1 MPYGLSEKT
10 LEDIC
15 VVFRF
20 SPAIESAVLY
30 GSRAKGNF
38 KTGSDI
44 DISLIG
50 EEINLFMLNQVS
62 IALENLNLPQQF
74 DLTIKHQIE
83 NKELLAH
90 IERIGI
96 VIYQKNN

>member
-1 MPYGLSEKT
+1 MPYGLNEKT

-15 VVFRF
+15 GVFNLF
-20 SPAIESAVLY
+20 PAIESAVLY

-38 KTGSDI
+38 KSGSDI

-62 IALENLNLPQQF
+62 MALENLNLPQQF
-74 DLTIKHQIE
+74 DLSIRHQIE

-90 IERIGI
+90 IERNGI
-96 VIYQKNN
+96 VFYLKKI